1 MFVVDCDSHVMEP
14 ADLWQRYLEARYQD
28 RAIRIEDDENGERLI
43 IAEQVVLPG
52 GLAGLGGANL
62 RRRDIFGG
70 RFRYADGCPP
80 ASYDANARLKMLDEW
95 RVDAC
100 VTFPTIGILPIPTDD
115 LDLINAYFR
124 AYNTWQHEFSQEG
137 RGRIVPIAVVN
148 WRDVENAALE
158 LNRCLKLGFKG
169 IFVPPEVVD
178 GERPGSSYFDLLW
191 AQLAEANLPGCLHV
205 IVRFSGAAVPFSGWH
220 GAQPRLG
227 PTFGFGLGAPGQMIP
242 ALSSIILDGLFD
254 RFPELKVVS
263 VEAGCGWAAYLM
275 DRLNEK
281 DELLNELSPSP
292 LTLTPGEYIQRN
304 CYFVA
309 EPQERTIGAMMEL
322 VGHDKILWGSDYPH
336 IDSSLH
342 ASHQI
347 RESVACL
354 DRQQQ
359 HAIMGDNAAQLFQLD
374 V

>member
-14 ADLWQRYLEARYQD
+14 ADLWQRYLETRYQD
-28 RAIRIEDDENGERLI
+28 RAIRIEEDQNGERLI

-70 RFRYADGCPP
+70 RFRYKDGCPP
-80 ASYDANARLKMLDEW
+80 ASYDSEARIAMLDEW

-100 VTFPTIGILPIPTDD
+100 VVFPTIGILPIPTDD

-124 AYNTWQHEFSQEG
+124 AYNTWQHEFSQSG
-137 RGRIVPIAVVN
+137 QGRIVPIAVVN
-148 WRDVENAALE
+148 WRDIATAKLE
-158 LNRCLKLGFKG
+158 LARCLKLGFKG
-169 IFVPPEVVD
+169 LFVPPEVVD
-178 GERPGSSYFDLLW
+178 GERPGSPHFDPLW
-191 AQLAEANLPGCLHV
+191 DQLAEADLPGCLHV

-220 GAQPRLG
+220 GAEPRLG

-254 RFPELKVVS
+254 RFPELKIVS

-275 DRLNEK
+275 DRLDEK
-281 DELLNELSPSP
+281 DELLNELSPKS
-292 LTLTPGEYIQRN
+292 LALTPGEYVQRN

-309 EPQERTIGAMMEL
+309 EPQERTIGAMMNL
-322 VGHDKILWGSDYPH
+322 VGLDKILWGSDYPH
-336 IDSSLH
+336 IDSSLD
-342 ASHQI
+342 APLQI
-347 RESVACL
+347 RESVATL
-354 DRQQQ
+354 DQQQ
-359 HAIMGDNAAQLFQLD
+359 EQAVMGGNAVELFQLD
-374 V
+374 G